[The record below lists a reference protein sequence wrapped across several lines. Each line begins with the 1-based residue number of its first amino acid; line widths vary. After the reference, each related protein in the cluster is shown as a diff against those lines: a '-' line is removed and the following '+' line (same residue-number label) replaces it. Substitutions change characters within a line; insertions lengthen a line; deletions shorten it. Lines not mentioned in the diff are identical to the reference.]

1 MTHPAAPHE
10 PGERS
15 SCASAAERRARSDL
29 ERFFALSRDMVCVV
43 DLEGSI
49 TRVNPAFERVLGH
62 RGEDLLGA
70 RFASLV
76 HPHDREATVTQLM
89 SSSSRD
95 EAVENRIR
103 CRDGSYRWLQWVST
117 ADRDERLIYAVARDV
132 TDAKRLAE
140 EQAAL
145 RRVATLAVKAVA
157 PHELFRA
164 VVEEVGNLFRSDLA
178 GMIHYESDR
187 TVTAAATWAAA
198 GEHPPVQGRW
208 SLEGDRLAT
217 AIARTRRPAREDDW
231 GGVAGPIAEFV
242 RTQLGITSSV
252 GCPIVVEDRVWGALF
267 VHSKEEQPLPADT
280 ESQLMEFTEL
290 VATAMSNAQA
300 RGQVRRLL
308 DEQAALRRVAT
319 LVARERPQAEVF
331 AAVAEEVGRV
341 LHLEYTRMVRFEDD
355 GTATVVASW
364 GELATALPIG
374 ARVSLRGESP
384 SALVFRTGRPVRIG
398 DSGTSAGPRTPG
410 VQSAVGAPIVVDGR
424 LWGAM
429 STASIKP
436 DPIPA
441 DTEARMGQFTELV
454 ATAIS
459 NLEARSDLAASRAR
473 IVAAAD
479 EERRRVVRDLHDGAQ
494 QRLVHTVITLKLARR
509 ALEQGDEVAPH
520 LADALEQA
528 QRATDE
534 LRELSHGIMPAVL
547 VRGGLRAAIEAL
559 ASRAPVPV
567 EIHVSVGR
575 LPAAVEATGY
585 FVVAE
590 ALTNVA
596 KHSRAGRAEVTAR
609 IEDGALRLRV
619 SDDGVG
625 GARPNGTGL
634 VGLSDRLAALDGH
647 LRVDSAAGA
656 GTVVAADIPLRR
668 RPGDELT
675 WRPVATNAPPLGR

>member
-1 MTHPAAPHE
+1 MTHPAAPQKRE
-10 PGERS
+10 EGASGRS
-15 SCASAAERRARSDL
+15 ADEGRVRIEV
-29 ERFFALSRDMVCVV
+29 ERFFALSPDMSCVV
-43 DLEGSI
+43 DLKGTI
-49 TRVNPAFERVLGH
+49 ILVNRAFERVLGH
-62 RGEDLLGA
+62 SAENLLGEP
-70 RFASLV
+70 FASFV
-76 HPHDREATVTQLM
+76 HPDDRDTTADALASIGEAFG
-89 SSSSRD
+89 
-95 EAVENRIR
+95 NRFR
-103 CRDGSYRWLQWVST
+103 CRDGSYRRLQWAST
-117 ADRDERLIYAVARDV
+117 ADPDQCLIYAVARDA
-132 TDAKRLAE
+132 TETMRLGD

-145 RRVATLAVKAVA
+145 RRVATLAVKGVA

-178 GMIHYESDR
+178 GMIRYESDG
-187 TVTAAATWAAA
+187 TVAAVATWAAE
-198 GEHPPVQGRW
+198 GEHPPVEGRW

-217 AIARTRRPAREDDW
+217 AIARTRRPAREDCW
-231 GGVAGPIAEFV
+231 GEVAGPIAEFV
-242 RTQLGITSSV
+242 RTQLGIISSV
-252 GCPIVVEDRVWGALF
+252 GSPIVVEGSVWGALF
-267 VHSKEEQPLPADT
+267 VHSKEKQPLPADT
-280 ESQLMEFTEL
+280 ESHLMQFTEL

-319 LVARERPQAEVF
+319 LVAKERPSAEVF

-341 LHLEYTRMVRFEDD
+341 LDLEYTRMVRFEDD

-364 GELATALPIG
+364 GDLATALPIG

-384 SALVFRTGRPVRIG
+384 SALVFRTERPVRIG
-398 DSGTSAGPRTPG
+398 ESRISAASRKRG
-410 VQSAVGAPIVVDGR
+410 VQSAVGAPIIVDGR

-429 STASIKP
+429 STASLTP

-441 DTEARMGQFTELV
+441 DTEARMEQFTELV

-509 ALEQGDEVAPH
+509 AFEHGNEVAAH
-520 LADALEQA
+520 LADALDQA
-528 QRATDE
+528 QQATDE

-559 ASRAPVPV
+559 ASRTPVPV
-567 EIHVSVGR
+567 EIRVSVGR
-575 LPAAVEATGY
+575 LPATVEATSY
-585 FVVAE
+585 FLVAE

-609 IEDGALRLRV
+609 IEDGTLRVLV

-625 GARPNGTGL
+625 GARPGGPGL
-634 VGLSDRLAALDGH
+634 VGLSDRLAALDGS
-647 LRVDSAAGA
+647 LRVESPPHGGTLIAASIPVPA
-656 GTVVAADIPLRR
+656 GPEST
-668 RPGDELT
+668 RP
-675 WRPVATNAPPLGR
+675 